1 MRPFAVLAVRA
12 DSSHDECGSAKWSVC
27 SASMPTSAGTPAMQ
41 QPPGASNAPPR
52 VSNVQGGNMD
62 NTTLLIIL
70 IVVIIVLGG
79 GWYGRGRWY

>member
-1 MRPFAVLAVRA
+1 
-12 DSSHDECGSAKWSVC
+12 
-27 SASMPTSAGTPAMQ
+27 MQ

-70 IVVIIVLGG
+70 IVVILVLGG

>member
-1 MRPFAVLAVRA
+1 MI
-12 DSSHDECGSAKWSVC
+12 SYSHDCEVGRLDKQERETGACQEPSRSCVPVRKRKVRL
-27 SASMPTSAGTPAMQ
+27 PTPT
-41 QPPGASNAPPR
+41 
-52 VSNVQGGNMD
+52 GGDMD